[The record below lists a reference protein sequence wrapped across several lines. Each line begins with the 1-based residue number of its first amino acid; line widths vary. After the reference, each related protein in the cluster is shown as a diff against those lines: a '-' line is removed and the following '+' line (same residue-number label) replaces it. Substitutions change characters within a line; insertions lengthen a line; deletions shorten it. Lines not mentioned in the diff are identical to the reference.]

1 MLDRETLISN
11 YVEFYERYDR
21 FPEDAEEFTSH
32 LGLDDNEFLRKFNPM
47 GSLEAYIWEGYFD
60 EALESCQQDPEF
72 ENYAA
77 REVYLSLLYSLI
89 RKLDEHGKM
98 NREMLSF
105 TKSLPSVPRELR
117 LLKKSAEAFFDQLI
131 KAGQESGEVASRSLV
146 NFQYK
151 KWCWWGLLFIIFFW
165 KNDEGDDS
173 EATDVAIDKVAHLL
187 FDMLN
192 PNAMDSS
199 LEFFTFLF
207 KQGFK

>member
-1 MLDRETLISN
+1 MLDIETLISN

-117 LLKKSAEAFFDQLI
+117 LVKKSAEAFFDQLI
-131 KAGQESGEVASRSLV
+131 KAGQESGEVASRPLV

-165 KNDEGDDS
+165 KNDEGDNS

>member
-1 MLDRETLISN
+1 MLDRDTLISQ

-32 LGLDDNEFLRKFNPM
+32 LGLEDNEFLRSFNPM
-47 GSLEAYIWEGYFD
+47 GSLVAYIWEKYFD
-60 EALESCQQDPEF
+60 EALEACQQDPEF
-72 ENYAA
+72 ENYSS
-77 REVYLSLLYSLI
+77 REIYLSLFYSLI
-89 RKLDEHGKM
+89 RKLDENGPM
-98 NREMLSF
+98 NREMISF
-105 TKSLPSVPRELR
+105 TRSLPSVPRELK
-117 LLKKSAEAFFDQLI
+117 LLKRSAESFFDQMI
-131 KAGQESGEVASRSLV
+131 KAGQETGEVASRPLV

-165 KNDEGDDS
+165 RNDDS
-173 EATDVAIDKVAHLL
+173 EQSDSTDVAIEKVAHLV

-199 LEFFTFLF
+199 LEFFSFLF